1 MLHSP
6 TNHSFNKSVLEISL
20 LIIILSVN
28 NGSGRG
34 YILALG
40 GFTINKWKMYQMVKR
55 ALEKNKEGNEI
66 EYKGEEQKI

>member
-40 GFTINKWKMYQMVKR
+40 GFTINK
-55 ALEKNKEGNEI
+55 
-66 EYKGEEQKI
+66 